1 MNPNTILA
9 LLLLIFALILS
20 LGFILMF
27 FRMKIGEM
35 FTFGGGVLA
44 LFLSVLCIYGIYYL
58 NSSYKDPSYHLSVFI
73 LSIILLGAFLV
84 LFLVGTVSMFLSTVD
99 HENAKRG
106 CDEPEIGVF
115 ATISLIG
122 TLLCSVGGLY
132 FFEPEKV
139 CDFIRMLSVS

>member
-9 LLLLIFALILS
+9 ILLLIVALFLS
-20 LGFILMF
+20 LGFFLMF

-84 LFLVGTVSMFLSTVD
+84 LFLVGTASMFLSTVN
-99 HENAKRG
+99 HENAN
-106 CDEPEIGVF
+106 GVF

>member
-27 FRMKIGEM
+27 FRMKIGEK
-35 FTFGGGVLA
+35 FTFLGGVLA

-58 NSSYKDPSYHLSVFI
+58 SLSYKDPTYHLSIFI
-73 LSIILLGAFLV
+73 LNLILLGVFIV
-84 LFLVGTVSMFLSTVD
+84 LFVVGIVAMIASTEEREHYCENKIGVLATVSF
-99 HENAKRG
+99 
-106 CDEPEIGVF
+106 IG
-115 ATISLIG
+115 A
-122 TLLCSVGGLY
+122 LLCVVGSLY

>member
-9 LLLLIFALILS
+9 ILLLIVALFLS
-20 LGFILMF
+20 LGFFLMF

-58 NSSYKDPSYHLSVFI
+58 NSSYKDPSYYLSVFI
-73 LSIILLGAFLV
+73 LSLILLGAFLV
-84 LFLVGTVSMFLSTVD
+84 LFLVGTASMFLSTVD
-99 HENAKRG
+99 HEK
-106 CDEPEIGVF
+106 IGVF

>member
-9 LLLLIFALILS
+9 LLLFIFALILS

-27 FRMKIGEM
+27 FRMKIGEK
-35 FTFGGGVLA
+35 FTFLGGVLA
-44 LFLSVLCIYGIYYL
+44 LFLSALCIYGIYYL

-73 LSIILLGAFLV
+73 LSLILLGAFLV
-84 LFLVGTVSMFLSTVD
+84 LFLVGTASMFLST
-99 HENAKRG
+99 
-106 CDEPEIGVF
+106 CDKPEIGVF

>member
-9 LLLLIFALILS
+9 ILLLIVALFLS
-20 LGFILMF
+20 LGFFLMF

-73 LSIILLGAFLV
+73 LSLILLGAFLV
-84 LFLVGTVSMFLSTVD
+84 LFLVGTASMFLSTGEREHD
-99 HENAKRG
+99 YENK
-106 CDEPEIGVF
+106 IGVL
-115 ATISLIG
+115 ATVSFIG
-122 TLLCSVGGLY
+122 SLLCGVGSLY
-132 FFEPEKV
+132 FF
-139 CDFIRMLSVS
+139 

>member
-9 LLLLIFALILS
+9 ILLLIVALFLS
-20 LGFILMF
+20 LGFFLMF

-73 LSIILLGAFLV
+73 LSLILLGAFLV
-84 LFLVGTVSMFLSTVD
+84 LFLVGTASMFLSTD
-99 HENAKRG
+99 K
-106 CDEPEIGVF
+106 PEIGVF

-122 TLLCSVGGLY
+122 TLLCSVGSLY

>member
-9 LLLLIFALILS
+9 LLLLIVALILS

-27 FRMKIGEM
+27 FRMKIGEK
-35 FTFGGGVLA
+35 FTFWGGVLA

-58 NSSYKDPSYHLSVFI
+58 SLSYKEPTYHLSIFI
-73 LSIILLGAFLV
+73 LDLILLGVFIV
-84 LFLVGTVSMFLSTVD
+84 LFVVGIVSTTFSTDNRDYDEIGKLATVSF
-99 HENAKRG
+99 
-106 CDEPEIGVF
+106 IG
-115 ATISLIG
+115 S
-122 TLLCSVGGLY
+122 LLCGVGSLY